1 MERLAR
7 NGILDSLDF
16 SDFQTCVDCVKGK
29 LTSARKKGVTRSEG
43 LLEIIHTN

>member
-7 NGILDSLDF
+7 NGILNSLDF
-16 SDFQTCVDCVKGK
+16 SVFQTCVNCVKGK
-29 LTSARKKGVTRSEG
+29 LMSARKKGVTRSEG